1 MYKLVGYS
9 MQQGAGLSVSSGP
22 AFWLSVSVTGEDG
35 GSVTFKDYQTQGVPR
50 IEFNDGR
57 VLDASSTI
65 AYAGGDPDAYVAN
78 DTVNNPATDDVA

>member
-35 GSVTFKDYQTQGVPR
+35 GSPTLTED
-50 IEFNDGR
+50 
-57 VLDASSTI
+57 I
-65 AYAGGDPDAYVAN
+65 ARGLWK
-78 DTVNNPATDDVA
+78 